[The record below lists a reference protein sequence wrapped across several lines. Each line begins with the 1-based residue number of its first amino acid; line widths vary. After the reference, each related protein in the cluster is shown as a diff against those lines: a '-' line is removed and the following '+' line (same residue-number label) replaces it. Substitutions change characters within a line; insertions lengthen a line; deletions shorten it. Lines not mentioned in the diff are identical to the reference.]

1 MAQIHSNTLRALL
14 FILFINFCT
23 SFKIGT
29 FYSDR
34 PPSYI
39 ESKQNQ
45 SAIHR
50 RDESAQLK
58 TLQIFVYTFPSQP
71 FETSKFNLSLNA
83 MFEEWKLCSLEK
95 QQPPAIKFNYISA
108 NTNCLTQVLSPTSDT
123 FYMHVILDTNCVS
136 GTTIGMG
143 QVDGIQSWI
152 FNTVYTYSNR
162 LFAHELGHNFGLLH
176 AARDGDEYGD
186 FTCVMGT
193 IDRKQNF
200 EYATCFNSPH
210 TQQLL
215 WNEGITI
222 ISDGI
227 YDIPNNQTTFLR
239 FDLIYYIQFKNNIGY
254 VYEKLLNSQT
264 AYDTLLKTTIEP
276 GLNQFS
282 LGSFI
287 VIYQN
292 DKLYFVNNTSVT
304 TKDENVLTIIL
315 FLLVFLFFTIPLLYF
330 YHK

>member
-1 MAQIHSNTLRALL
+1 LRALL

-50 RDESAQLK
+50 REVNTQLK
-58 TLQIFVYTFPSQP
+58 TLQIFVYTFLSQP
-71 FETSKFNLSLNA
+71 FDTSKFNSSLNA

-95 QQPPAIKFNYISA
+95 QQPPEIKFNYS
-108 NTNCLTQVLSPTSDT
+108 NTNTDCIPRIISSPASDT
-123 FYMHVILDTNCVS
+123 YYMHVILNPDCVS

-143 QVDGIQSWI
+143 QVDGIESWI
-152 FNTVYTYSNR
+152 FNTDYMYLNR

-200 EYATCFNSPH
+200 EYATCFNAPH

-215 WNEGITI
+215 WNNGKHI
-222 ISDGI
+222 ISEGI
-227 YDIPNNQTTFLR
+227 YDIPNNQTIFLR
-239 FDLIYYIQFKNNIGY
+239 FDQIYYIQFKNNIGY
-254 VYEKLLNSQT
+254 VYEKLLNLQT
-264 AYDTLLKTTIEP
+264 GYDTLLKTTIEP

-282 LGSFI
+282 LGSFT
-287 VIYQN
+287 VIYEYN
-292 DKLYFVNNTSVT
+292 KLYFVNNTLT
-304 TKDENVLTIIL
+304 TKDENAVFIIL
-315 FLLVFLFFTIPLLYF
+315 FFLVFLFFTIPLLYF
-330 YHK
+330 YHE